1 MIFGRSTNQ
10 ELKME
15 NKSNP
20 SKPSGHLPPKG
31 YKHPPK
37 DYQFRKG
44 QSGNPSGRPKKS
56 RNVLEN
62 FRKLLDG
69 DQVGKNGEVVS
80 RREAI
85 VLKIV
90 KDAMGGNQRAFTK
103 FLDLLEK
110 SGLFTQVAQ
119 RMPSSIQVKTKTM
132 TAEEY
137 AEFKRKFYAYPKPN
151 MGRTEGEDR

>member
-1 MIFGRSTNQ
+1 
-10 ELKME
+10 ME